1 MESVS
6 KSYLW
11 YPRFEHRYNTFSIQ
25 GPGMPERYKME
36 IEEILEEAGELI
48 GSEKSKGTRPS
59 FFKLLGLQLVQ
70 SLGGKRLSLSPGRV
84 MLLGLLLLLA
94 ALILRTLVP
103 EAVGILAWVG
113 LILLIVGYGMF
124 FMRPKRLE
132 KRWRGQTIDYEE
144 KFWWDRFRHKKR

>member
-1 MESVS
+1 
-6 KSYLW
+6 
-11 YPRFEHRYNTFSIQ
+11 
-25 GPGMPERYKME
+25 MPERYKME

-94 ALILRTLVP
+94 ALILRTFVP